1 VTICYTLAVFF
12 ICALAGAEP
21 EQPDETPAL
30 QYRFDQARPGL
41 AVNRADPGI
50 GDLRYVS
57 RSAYG
62 SWRGREVWPDDE
74 RVYPHLVPG
83 RDGLLSALRTGT
95 AGETIGQTDWRPDFE
110 AGYSICAWLRVYDHG
125 EDFGGAIA
133 NLGSG
138 YKSGWRLEFTKAH
151 WVKEG
156 RLSLVCGTK
165 DGSTG
170 IESRPFP
177 PEVWHHV
184 ALVAGNGKM
193 SLYVN
198 GELAGVTEE
207 PLQMPRPQDRV
218 ADFRIC
224 GKWYSNAG
232 LLDYRFDELAGFERP
247 LTGDEIKTLYE
258 AGKPADPAADLSAR
272 EASLN
277 ALCLEIRKDT
287 WGYFP
292 AGQPIKLTF
301 SASAGGVVPERAVYC
316 LSVSS
321 PATPL
326 HQRLRH
332 GAGQAFAGQSGH
344 GVTGPLPAGPLP
356 ARHDVAREDHLDFP
370 SALPATIEKEIV
382 IADPGLYRLS
392 MRLLDTQGRTLKAV
406 VYPLGITKG
415 VLPPT
420 PGGWLGAENV
430 AMHPEPLAVGIGLN
444 RVICDW
450 AELEPAKDEYDWT
463 QLDFMLLDP
472 RNEGLDLLV
481 CFTGMPTWLGGDPN
495 AALDDR
501 GVTAYRTIWQKLTAR
516 YPQVRFWEVGDMP
529 DRAPGNW
536 RVRVPRYRQQLAI
549 AATEI
554 RKHGKTVLGG
564 GAWNASPEWT
574 EAVLADGGSAH
585 LDILTIRTMAA
596 NSARGELAELLSKTR
611 AAGVAA
617 GCPDLPIWN
626 TGLGA
631 RSAEALVRNIQ
642 THRAAGIER
651 LVIAPGIIDGDP
663 SRQGMALIEWN
674 TNKEDRADRPQGRAR
689 SR

>member
-1 VTICYTLAVFF
+1 MKALFTGMLTAAVMIIPAAVFSSAAPSAHHLLVADGSLVLLYTF
-12 ICALAGAEP
+12 APGEKGAPNPADSGRDALG
-21 EQPDETPAL
+21 
-30 QYRFDQARPGL
+30 Y
-41 AVNRADPGI
+41 VNC
-50 GDLRYVS
+50 
-57 RSAYG
+57 SAYG
-62 SWRGREVWPDDE
+62 VWRGREVWPDDE

-95 AGETIGQTDWRPDFE
+95 AGETIGRTDWRPDFE

-170 IESRPFP
+170 IESKPFP

-184 ALVAGNGKM
+184 ALVAEDRKM
-193 SLYVN
+193 HLYVN
-198 GELAGVTEE
+198 GKLAGVTEE
-207 PLQMPRPQDRV
+207 PLQMPGTQDRV

-224 GKWYSNAG
+224 GKWYIKAG

-247 LTGDEIKTLYE
+247 LTGDEIKALYE
-258 AGKPADPAADLSAR
+258 AGKPSDPAADLSAR
-272 EASLN
+272 EASLS
-277 ALCLEIRKDT
+277 ALRLEIPKHS

-292 AGQPIKLTF
+292 VGQPLKLTF
-301 SASAGGVVPERAVYC
+301 SAPARAVLPKHATFHLADSAGAVI
-316 LSVSS
+316 
-321 PATPL
+321 AEE
-326 HQRLRH
+326 QI
-332 GAGQAFAGQSGH
+332 
-344 GVTGPLPAGPLP
+344 
-356 ARHDVAREDHLDFP
+356 DFP
-370 SALPATIEKEIV
+370 STLPGTIEKEIV

-392 MRLLDTQGRTLKAV
+392 MRLLDTQGRTLKAA

-420 PGGWLGAENV
+420 PAGWLGAENV

-463 QLDFMLLDP
+463 QIDFMLLDP

-481 CFTGMPTWLGGDPN
+481 CVTGVPAWLGGDPN
-495 AALDDR
+495 AALDER
-501 GVTAYRTIWQKLTAR
+501 GVTAYRTIWKKLTAR
-516 YPQVRFWEVGDMP
+516 YPQVRFWEVGDMS

-549 AATEI
+549 AAREI

-585 LDILTIRTMAA
+585 LDILTIRTPAA
-596 NSARGELAELLSKTR
+596 NSASGELAERLAKTR
-611 AAGVAA
+611 AACVAA

-642 THRAAGIER
+642 THRAAGVER

-663 SRQGMALIEWN
+663 SRQGLALIEWHN
-674 TNKEDRADRPQGRAR
+674 NKKDRTEK
-689 SR
+689 